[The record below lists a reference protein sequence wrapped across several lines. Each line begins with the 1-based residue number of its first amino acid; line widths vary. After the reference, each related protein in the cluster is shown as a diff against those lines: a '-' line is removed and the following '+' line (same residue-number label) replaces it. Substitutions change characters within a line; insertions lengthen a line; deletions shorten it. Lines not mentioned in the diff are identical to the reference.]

1 MIKDKL
7 YVITGA
13 GNGIGRAI
21 ALHVLENGGRVC
33 VIDKDIQKITAEF
46 EKYGDSAVIFS
57 GDMASE
63 EVLGN
68 FCDVA
73 KAQGEVFC
81 LVNNACKTHGGM
93 FTPCGYA
100 DFMKTLAV
108 GVGAPYYLTQNLLD
122 SFEEG
127 GSVVNISSI
136 RAYQSMHSTES
147 YSATK
152 GGISALTH
160 AMAVS
165 LSGRV
170 RVNSISPGW
179 IDTTGGE
186 FFGADNYQHPCGRV
200 GVPLDIVNMV
210 MYLASEKASFV
221 SGQDFVVDGGM
232 SKVLIYHDD
241 ENWRLEDK
249 L

>member
-7 YVITGA
+7 YVITGG
-13 GNGIGRAI
+13 GNGIGKAI
-21 ALHVLENGGRVC
+21 ATHVLENGGRVC
-33 VIDKDIQKITAEF
+33 VIDKDVEKIEIEF
-46 EKYGDSAVIFS
+46 IKYGERAVIFS
-57 GDMASE
+57 GDLASE
-63 EVLGN
+63 QTLAN
-68 FCDVA
+68 FCEVV
-73 KAQGEVFC
+73 KKQGKVFC

-122 SFEEG
+122 SFQADA
-127 GSVVNISSI
+127 SVVNISSI
-136 RAYQSMHSTES
+136 RAYQSMQNTES

-165 LSGRV
+165 LSGKI

-179 IDTTGGE
+179 IDTTGSE
-186 FFGADNYQHPCGRV
+186 FFGSDNTQHPCGRV
-200 GVPLDIVNMV
+200 GVPSDIVDMV
-210 MYLASEKASFV
+210 MYLASEKASFI
-221 SGQDFVVDGGM
+221 SGQDFVIDGGM
-232 SKVLIYHDD
+232 SKVLIYHGD
-241 ENWRLEDK
+241 ENWKLEEK
-249 L
+249 